1 MTFVIFTILFGFK
14 YIKKEYD
21 IYMDEK
27 YAKEIENIS
36 EENLKVINNVIQ
48 LATDRVGQEYTWG
61 GKGEIITS
69 DRLDELISE
78 YGQSYYPLDREI
90 YIGKQGFD
98 CSGLTYWTYKTVTG
112 VNIGYSTVE
121 QKEVLNNYKVDM
133 DKIQPGDLIYVPGHV
148 VMYIGRNKIVESAN
162 QMEYPIGG
170 IKITSVM
177 PYKRGDA
184 YRPIEYINT
193 IFNDYIK

>member
-1 MTFVIFTILFGFK
+1 
-14 YIKKEYD
+14 
-21 IYMDEK
+21 MDEK

-36 EENLKVINNVIQ
+36 EEDLKVINNVIQ

-133 DKIQPGDLIYVPGHV
+133 DKIQPGDLIYIPGHV

-162 QMEYPIGG
+162 QMAYPIGG

-184 YRPIEYINT
+184 YRPIEYINK
-193 IFNDYIK
+193 ISNDYIK

>member
-1 MTFVIFTILFGFK
+1 MAFAILFGFE

-36 EENLKVINNVIQ
+36 DEDLKIINDVIQ
-48 LATDRVGQEYTWG
+48 LAIDRVGQEYTWG
-61 GKGEIITS
+61 GKGEIITE

-78 YGQSYYPLDREI
+78 YGESYYPLDREI

-162 QMEYPIGG
+162 QMAYPIGG
-170 IKITSVM
+170 IKTTSII